1 MKKLSVIL
9 LGTLLCIC
17 FALLPMETQAA
28 ETEGYLTYTIKDG
41 QVTITDC
48 DEDASGKI
56 VIPDTIQGYPV
67 TKIGESAFTLCV
79 KITEIALPDG
89 LKSIGASA
97 FSYVPFE
104 SIYIPKTVTQI
115 DKAAFWRCE
124 ELKEIVIPEGVTVLS
139 DQMFYECKK
148 LEKVTLPESLIE
160 IGVRA
165 FERCDE
171 LEIVNIPVGLQK
183 LGSDAFAECPGLTMS
198 VVIPEGV
205 TEIEEG
211 VFYCTGIKEV
221 VLHDG
226 ITKIGGGAFYGCDI
240 EEIYISDSVTSIGS
254 SAFYGCRYL
263 TSIYIP
269 DGITTIK
276 SNTFLWCDSLESVRL
291 PEGLESIGQYA
302 FGGCSSLREINFPE
316 SLTTIGREAFM
327 SCSSLPELVI
337 SKNLSSI
344 GDGAF
349 KACKK
354 LKSIIVDPKNAY
366 FSVDDH
372 QVIYNK
378 DKTVLL
384 QAPSHLTGEYV
395 IPEGVQSIGDDAFRY
410 CKELTQVRL
419 PGTVTEIGEYAFARC
434 EGLTEL
440 RLPEGVTKISR
451 GAFGDCINL
460 VNVYLPDSLT
470 SIGDSAFHR
479 CDAMVEIAIPKNV
492 QGLSQATFL
501 WCKKLERVYLQTGIK
516 YFEQSVFSMC
526 DNLQEIIYCGTPEE
540 WEKVKIAANN
550 TELTK
555 ITMIFHTE
563 CNRTECNRTLNQA
576 PTCGSDG
583 SESYQCTVCGKSGL
597 LPIPATGEHNILE
610 NWNCD
615 KAWHWHD
622 CSNCDVKMDRQPH
635 TPGPEATEDAPQ
647 TCTVCGYEIAP
658 KLEKEKP
665 IYWIWIVVGAVL
677 IAGGA
682 TATVIVL
689 KRKR

>member
-9 LGTLLCIC
+9 LGILLCIC
-17 FALLPMETQAA
+17 LALLPMETQAA
-28 ETEGYLTYTIKDG
+28 TEGYLTYTITDG
-41 QVTITDC
+41 EVTITDC
-48 DEDASGKI
+48 DEGATGKI
-56 VIPDTIQGYPV
+56 VIPDTIEGYPV

-148 LEKVTLPESLIE
+148 LKKVTLPESLIE

-205 TEIEEG
+205 TEIEGG

-240 EEIYISDSVTSIGS
+240 EEIYISDSVSSIGS

-269 DGITTIK
+269 DGITTIE
-276 SNTFLWCDSLESVRL
+276 SNTFLWCHSLESVRL
-291 PEGLESIGQYA
+291 PKGLESIGQYA

-316 SLTTIGREAFM
+316 SLSTIGREAFM

-349 KACKK
+349 KACKN
-354 LKSIIVDPKNAY
+354 LKSIIVDPENAY

-384 QAPSHLTGEYV
+384 QAPSHLTGIYV

-410 CKELTQVRL
+410 CKELTQVQF
-419 PGTVTEIGEYAFARC
+419 PSTVTEIGSYAFASC

-440 RLPEGVTKISR
+440 WLPEGVTKISR
-451 GAFGDCINL
+451 GAFEDCINL
-460 VNVYLPDSLT
+460 VNVHLPDSLT

-479 CDAMVEIAIPKNV
+479 CDAIVEISIPKNV

-501 WCKKLERVYLQTGIK
+501 WCKKLERVYLRTGIK
-516 YFEQSVFSMC
+516 YFEQNVFSMS
-526 DNLQEIIYCGTPEE
+526 DNLKEIIYCGTPGD
-540 WEKVKIAANN
+540 WERVKIAANN
-550 TELTK
+550 EELEK
-555 ITMIFHTE
+555 ITIIFHTE
-563 CNRTECNRTLNQA
+563 FNRTLKEN
-576 PTCGSDG
+576 PTCGTNG
-583 SESYQCTVCGKSGL
+583 SESYRCEVCGESGL

-610 NWNCD
+610 TWSGDN
-615 KAWHWHD
+615 AYHWHG
-622 CSNCDVKMDRQPH
+622 CSNCDLKMDMQSH
-635 TPGPEATEDAPQ
+635 IPGPAATEDAPQ

-658 KLEKEKP
+658 KLEKEDP
-665 IYWIWIVVGAVL
+665 IYWVWVVVGAIVV
-677 IAGGA
+677 AGGA
-682 TATVIVL
+682 TAAVIIL
-689 KRKR
+689 KKKRQ